1 MKSYDLT
8 RSVKK
13 EAKFAV
19 SQKITFKKKSKFLL
33 ILKIC
38 NKSD

>member
-19 SQKITFKKKSKFLL
+19 SQKITFKKKLQ
-33 ILKIC
+33 ILWIRIGI
-38 NKSD
+38 